1 MTQKNIDIMDII
13 VDRIAEGKKL
23 SEALKTVYVKRS
35 VQIPNFDSML
45 DKDVRELKMSM
56 RTTNALMRA
65 KLDTIGKVAEFCNC
79 QKITDA
85 KSVGVSMGT
94 ELFETILDWCWR
106 HMTTREKTA
115 FLIDT
120 VERNSENIRAEL
132 M

>member
-23 SEALKTVYVKRS
+23 SEALKYVYVKRS
-35 VQIPNFDSML
+35 VQIPKFERIL
-45 DKDVRELKMSM
+45 DKDVRELKMSK
-56 RTTNALMRA
+56 RTTHALMHA
-65 KLDTIGKVAEFCNC
+65 KLDTMSKVADFCNA

-85 KSVGVSMGT
+85 KGVGPSMGT
-94 ELFETILDWCWR
+94 ELFETILDWCWDN
-106 HMTTREKTA
+106 MTMDEKKL

-120 VERNSENIRAEL
+120 VERNSDNIREEL

>member
-23 SEALKTVYVKRS
+23 SEALKTVYSKRN
-35 VQIPNFDSML
+35 VQIPHFERMM

-56 RTTNALMRA
+56 RTTNTLMRA
-65 KLDTIGKVAEFCNC
+65 KLDTIGKVTEFCNAH
-79 QKITDA
+79 KITDA
-85 KSVGVSMGT
+85 KAVGLSMGV
-94 ELFETILDWCWR
+94 ELFETILDWCWN
-106 HMTTREKTA
+106 HMTMDEKKW

-120 VERNSENIRAEL
+120 VERNSDNIRAEL